1 MRNNNAATSDAYADW
16 SRTLMTPFLFTLHG
30 VFCFHIRNAM
40 FQMASFFLGPH
51 ISKWIHGNLFY
62 SSFIF

>member
-1 MRNNNAATSDAYADW
+1 
-16 SRTLMTPFLFTLHG
+16 